1 MPEIQLNGKTIATQT
16 GTNEPVLKNNVVMES
31 GFSIPSGVIDSA
43 LSGATFPAGNI
54 LQVVQ
59 TQDHK
64 AFSYTNTSSWYWGTS
79 STRAD
84 DSHGGVASYL
94 NCTLTTKG
102 TNSNFLVCA
111 NLQNAG
117 ASAAGY
123 TWGMNTYWS
132 VDSYANPLIVGVP
145 STHGLYSNGQGLQ
158 SGFWQDSVSD
168 STWYPHYTQVLKSSN
183 TIAKGI
189 SIIFKI
195 VISSYYTS
203 GGNTLYYNR
212 QNTTNNGSYRLV
224 PVSTHTIY
232 EIAS

>member
-31 GFSIPSGVIDSA
+31 GFSIPSGV
-43 LSGATFPAGNI
+43 TFPAGNI

-64 AFSYTNTSSWYWGTS
+64 AFSYTNTSSNWYWGTS
-79 STRAD
+79 LTRAD

-117 ASAAGY
+117 ASVAGY

-145 STHGLYSNGQGLQ
+145 STHGIYSNGQGLQ
-158 SGFWQDSVSD
+158 SGFWQDTAVD
-168 STWYPHYTQVLKSSN
+168 GTWYPHYTQILKSSN

-189 SIIFKI
+189 SITFKI
-195 VISSYYTS
+195 VISTYYTS

>member
-1 MPEIQLNGKTIATQT
+1 MATLKLNNTTVFT
-16 GTNEPVLKNNVVMES
+16 ETN
-31 GFSIPSGVIDSA
+31 GAASIPSGVK
-43 LSGATFPAGNI
+43 FPAGNI

-64 AFSYTNTSSWYWGTS
+64 TFSYTNTSSWYWGTS

-132 VDSYANPLIVGVP
+132 IDSYANPLIVGVP

-158 SGFWQDSVSD
+158 SGFWQDSISD

-212 QNTTNNGSYRLV
+212 QYTTSNGPYRLV
-224 PVSTHTIY
+224 PVSTHTVY

>member
-1 MPEIQLNGKTIATQT
+1 MPEIKINNKTFATQT
-16 GTNEPVLKNNVVMES
+16 GAAQPIIANNV
-31 GFSIPSGVIDSA
+31 
-43 LSGATFPAGNI
+43 TFPAGHI

-64 AFSYTNTSSWYWGTS
+64 AFSYTNTSSWNWGTS
-79 STRAD
+79 STRGD
-84 DSHGGVASYL
+84 DSYGGVASYL

-117 ASAAGY
+117 ASVPGY

-158 SGFWQDSVSD
+158 SGFWQDAVTD

-183 TIAKGI
+183 NIAKGI

-195 VISSYYTS
+195 VISTYYTT
-203 GGNTLYYNR
+203 GGNIVYYNR

-224 PVSTHTIY
+224 PVSTHTVY